1 MSLFLNLIV
10 GIWMAFYA
18 IRIYSSERLKLV
30 QHPLTP
36 NIKCFLNRDLHF
48 LIFCIAT
55 AMVFLGPLSL
65 VKYEFWILF
74 MLYLLFVRFK
84 IKVDIIIISYL
95 FFLIW
100 AGVSISYSSVKFQ
113 GAMMLIKYFLPLLY
127 LWLGYNAIHDY
138 EDLLFFLKKSLL
150 IMAIYAFFIG
160 GFSAKILPWLYVL
173 LCFKTGGM
181 VIAYASLAD
190 FFSALFV
197 VPLGLYVID
206 KKRKW
211 LIIAAWI
218 LLSSILEVVRTG
230 IGGIFLASIFFLFSY
245 YRLRALPWLFG
256 LSLLVVGAIFYIPAV
271 QEKMFVDDHIT
282 ISSMDASSM
291 NFESIQSNGRELIW
305 DTNLELFY
313 KPNPIVGAGLGESTE
328 YTKEHFVVKLIHNDY
343 VQILCD
349 MGLIGLLL
357 FALFFVVTIMK
368 VITYSVLY
376 KNMLVRLSG
385 AMALGSCAGVFFS
398 MTFDNVITYA
408 QQCFVIPFVFIGIF
422 LKIIDLYKQGRLI
435 DIRYTR

>member
-1 MSLFLNLIV
+1 MSFFLNLIV

-18 IRIYSSERLKLV
+18 FRIYFGKRLKLV
-30 QHPLTP
+30 QHPITP
-36 NIKCFLNRDLHF
+36 GIKCLLNRDLHF
-48 LIFCIAT
+48 LIFSIAT
-55 AMVFLGPLSL
+55 AMIFLGPLSL
-65 VKYEFWILF
+65 VKYGFWILF
-74 MLYLLFVRFK
+74 MLYLLLARFK
-84 IKVDIIIISYL
+84 LKVNAIVICYFL
-95 FFLIW
+95 FLIW
-100 AGVSISYSSVKFQ
+100 AAISISYSSVKFQ
-113 GAMMLIKYFLPLLY
+113 GTMLLIKYFLPLLY

-138 EDLLFFLKKSLL
+138 EDLLFFLKKCIL
-150 IMAIYAFFIG
+150 IMALYAFFIG
-160 GFSAKILPWLYVL
+160 GFSVKVTPWLYNL
-173 LCFKTGGM
+173 LCFKTGGL
-181 VIAYASLAD
+181 VVAYASLAD

-197 VPLGLYVID
+197 IPLALYVID
-206 KKRKW
+206 RDKKW
-211 LIIAAWI
+211 WVAAIWVALSTI
-218 LLSSILEVVRTG
+218 LAVVRTG
-230 IGGIFLASIFFLFSY
+230 IGGIFLATTFFLFGY
-245 YRLRALPWLFG
+245 YKFRALPWVGG
-256 LSLLVVGAIFYIPAV
+256 LLLLGVGAIFFIPAV
-271 QEKMFVDDHIT
+271 HEKMFVDERT
-282 ISSMDASSM
+282 TMSSMTASSVS
-291 NFESIQSNGRELIW
+291 FENIQSNGRELIW

>member
-18 IRIYSSERLKLV
+18 IRIYSSKRLKLV
-30 QHPLTP
+30 QHPLAP

-65 VKYEFWILF
+65 VKYGFWILF

-95 FFLIW
+95 LFLIW

-113 GAMMLIKYFLPLLY
+113 GAMMLIKYSLPLLY

-138 EDLLFFLKKSLL
+138 EDLLFFLKKSIL
-150 IMAIYAFFIG
+150 IMSIYAFFIG
-160 GFSAKILPWLYVL
+160 GFSVKVLPWLYNF
-173 LCFKTGGM
+173 LCFKTGGL
-181 VIAYASLAD
+181 VVAYASLAD

-197 VPLGLYVID
+197 IPLALYVID
-206 KKRKW
+206 KKKKW
-211 LIIAAWI
+211 WLAAIWVVLSTI
-218 LLSSILEVVRTG
+218 LAVVRTG
-230 IGGIFLASIFFLFSY
+230 MGGIFLATTFFLLGY
-245 YRLRALPWLFG
+245 YRLRALPWIGG
-256 LSLLVVGAIFYIPAV
+256 LLLLGIGAIFFIPAV
-271 QEKMFVDDHIT
+271 HEKMFIDDRTT

-305 DTNLELFY
+305 NTNLELFY
-313 KPNPIVGAGLGESTE
+313 KPNPIVGAGLGESME
-328 YTKEHFVVKLIHNDY
+328 YTKENFVVKLIHNDY

-349 MGLIGLLL
+349 MGLIGISL
-357 FALFFVVTIMK
+357 FALFFLITILK
-368 VITYSVLY
+368 VITYSILY
-376 KNMLVRLSG
+376 RHRLIRLSG

-408 QQCFVIPFVFIGIF
+408 QQCFIIPFIFIGIF
-422 LKIIDLYKQGRLI
+422 LKIVDLYKRGKLI
-435 DIRYTR
+435 DIRYSR